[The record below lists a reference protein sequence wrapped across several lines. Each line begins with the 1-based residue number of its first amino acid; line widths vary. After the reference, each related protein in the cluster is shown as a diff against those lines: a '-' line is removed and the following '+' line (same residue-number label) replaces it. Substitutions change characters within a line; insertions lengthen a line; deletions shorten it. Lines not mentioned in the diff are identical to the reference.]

1 MYDSVANLADLESS
15 CLQLSW
21 HRTFAVYTDV
31 RSSVFIRVICGD
43 LFFCQISESIIE
55 IKRMTLHEITINEI
69 HIRSTTL
76 EFGNQTNLHL
86 LPQLFLLIRRMENG
100 GVEN

>member
-1 MYDSVANLADLESS
+1 
-15 CLQLSW
+15 
-21 HRTFAVYTDV
+21 
-31 RSSVFIRVICGD
+31 
-43 LFFCQISESIIE
+43 
-55 IKRMTLHEITINEI
+55 MTLHEITKNEI

-100 GVEN
+100 GAEN